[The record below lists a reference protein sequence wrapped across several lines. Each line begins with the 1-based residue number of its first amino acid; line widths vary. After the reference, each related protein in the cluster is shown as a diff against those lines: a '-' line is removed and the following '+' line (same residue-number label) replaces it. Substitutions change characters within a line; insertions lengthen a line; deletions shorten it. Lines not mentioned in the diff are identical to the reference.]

1 MPTHVPCALTIAG
14 SDSGGGAGI
23 QADLKTFAAHGV
35 HGLSALAALTAQ
47 NTRAVTAV
55 HVPPVGFLR
64 EQIDACFDDFTIG
77 AVKLGML
84 GNAAVIHA
92 VADALEHHRP
102 PAIVLDPVMVASSG
116 ARLLEEDALDALRG
130 RLLPL
135 ASVITPNIP
144 EAELLLDAGIAD
156 DDAADAALVQL
167 LALGARAVLLKG
179 GHLPGDGP
187 MIDRY
192 DDGDALLEFEHERL
206 PASGHGTGCTLASA
220 IAANL
225 CRGLGVR
232 EACAAATDYVHG
244 ALAHGYRP
252 GRGDV
257 LVLDHAWRHRGGDS
271 RSRGSGSRPP
281 AAGPGRLR

>member
-1 MPTHVPCALTIAG
+1 MATSLPCALTIAG

-47 NTRAVTAV
+47 NTVAVTAV
-55 HVPPVGFLR
+55 HVPPVAFLR
-64 EQIDACFDDFTIG
+64 EQIDACFADFDIG

-84 GNAAVIHA
+84 GNAEVIHA
-92 VADALEHHRP
+92 VADALEAHRP
-102 PAIVLDPVMVASSG
+102 AAVVLDPVMVASSG
-116 ARLLEEDALDALRG
+116 ARLLEEDALEALRT
-130 RLLPL
+130 RLLPMATVL
-135 ASVITPNIP
+135 TPNIP
-144 EAELLLDAGIAD
+144 EAELLLGQRIAD

-167 LALGARAVLLKG
+167 LALDARAVLLKG

-187 MIDRY
+187 MVDRF
-192 DDGDALLEFEHERL
+192 DDGAALLEFEHPRL
-206 PASGHGTGCTLASA
+206 PASGHGTGCTLAAA

-225 CRGLGVR
+225 CRGLDIR

-252 GRGDV
+252 GRGEV
-257 LVLDHAWRHRGGDS
+257 LVLDHFWRRH
-271 RSRGSGSRPP
+271 
-281 AAGPGRLR
+281 GR